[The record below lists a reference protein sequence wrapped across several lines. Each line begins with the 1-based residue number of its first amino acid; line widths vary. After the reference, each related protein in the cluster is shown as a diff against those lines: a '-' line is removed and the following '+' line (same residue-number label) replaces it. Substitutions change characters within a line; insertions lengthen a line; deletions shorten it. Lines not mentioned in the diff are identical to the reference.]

1 MDNPQSDAYLTV
13 GRDAQKAILRDPAEA
28 FAWCVVS
35 VGRMMAS
42 VEFNRKD
49 RGR

>member
-1 MDNPQSDAYLTV
+1 MDNPQSDAYLTA
-13 GRDAQKAILRDPAEA
+13 GKDALKAILHPAEA

-42 VEFNRKD
+42 VEFNHKKGKQR
-49 RGR
+49 